1 MTRKNILEIEIS
13 FCKFFY
19 SSLTFI
25 SHKYLMIHNILLQH
39 NYLPLALLKASAILL
54 RMVFMVFSFSP
65 SGLSSLCACDVKLCC
80 RKYSSSASHLSTNLS
95 YELVSRIKLCNA
107 MQAIIICFCVR
118 VGKLGMPFKIRH
130 FCFKTPKA
138 RLMTFRRD
146 ECKKLNIS
154 YFP

>member
-1 MTRKNILEIEIS
+1 
-13 FCKFFY
+13 
-19 SSLTFI
+19 
-25 SHKYLMIHNILLQH
+25 MIQNILLQH

-65 SGLSSLCACDVKLCC
+65 SGLLSPCACDVKLCC
-80 RKYSSSASHLSTNLS
+80 SKYSSSASHLSNNLS
-95 YELVSRIKLCNA
+95 SELLSQIKLCNV
-107 MQAIIICFCVR
+107 MQAIIICFSVR
-118 VGKLGMPFKIRH
+118 VGKLGIPFKICH

-138 RLMTFRRD
+138 RSMKFQRD

>member
-1 MTRKNILEIEIS
+1 
-13 FCKFFY
+13 
-19 SSLTFI
+19 
-25 SHKYLMIHNILLQH
+25 MIQNILLQH

-65 SGLSSLCACDVKLCC
+65 SRLSSSCACDVELFCS
-80 RKYSSSASHLSTNLS
+80 KYSPSASYLSNNLS
-95 YELVSRIKLCNA
+95 YELLSQIKLFNA

-130 FCFKTPKA
+130 FCFKTPKS
-138 RLMTFRRD
+138 RSMTLQRD
-146 ECKKLNIS
+146 ECKKLNNS